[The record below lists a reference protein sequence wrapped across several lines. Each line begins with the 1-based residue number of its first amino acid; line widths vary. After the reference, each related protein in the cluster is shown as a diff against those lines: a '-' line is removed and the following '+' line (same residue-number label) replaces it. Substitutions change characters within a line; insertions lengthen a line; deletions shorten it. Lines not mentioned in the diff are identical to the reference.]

1 MSGTAMPAMT
11 DATSEWI
18 GLIDTITCGDA
29 VLAFGDNVIDKQS
42 SKADKDATAFDMED
56 SQVML

>member
-1 MSGTAMPAMT
+1 MPAIT

-42 SKADKDATAFDMED
+42 SKADKDATAFDMEV
-56 SQVML
+56 SLVML

>member
-1 MSGTAMPAMT
+1 MPAIT

-29 VLAFGDNVIDKQS
+29 VLAFGDNVMDKQS
-42 SKADKDATAFDMED
+42 SKADKDATAFNMED
-56 SQVML
+56 SKFTL